1 MYDGSIYVRHDVRHQ
16 EASTFSKDTSFSLSE
31 AMNGEEHIL
40 CFLDLRSQSF
50 EILAISRSP
59 RVELQIGIAKLGV
72 YSMKLDD
79 FGFGN

>member
-40 CFLDLRSQSF
+40 CFLDLRSQASKF
-50 EILAISRSP
+50 WQSVGHRESSCRL
-59 RVELQIGIAKLGV
+59 VLLNLV
-72 YSMKLDD
+72 YIP
-79 FGFGN
+79 